1 MAKSDKIEYA
11 SEIVPSPRPYVVYQC
26 SVCATRVAG
35 RDGTPKHCPLGSC
48 RKRGTMED
56 INAPIRS
63 NWLFKRKA

>member
-35 RDGTPKHCPLGSC
+35 RDGTPKRCPLGSC
-48 RKRGTMED
+48 QRRGTMEV
-56 INAPIRS
+56 
-63 NWLFKRKA
+63 L